1 MNAVT
6 THRPFLG
13 AGAARSVAADLT
25 DSVGAGLKFWPMLA
39 ILSTFWIY
47 VTLSNVLYATS
58 MQASF
63 ASVTPGH
70 FFAPWDARVLQHLF
84 LYPFLVLCVLGSVR
98 IGWTPMWRTVPLQ
111 IIVGL
116 LFSFLA
122 SPAMILAQLLFGHMD
137 DWNHSD

>member
-6 THRPFLG
+6 TNRPFL
-13 AGAARSVAADLT
+13 ASHARSVAQDLS
-25 DSVGAGLKFWPMLA
+25 DSVSSGLKFWPLLA
-39 ILSTFWIY
+39 ILSTFWVY

-63 ASVTPGH
+63 SSMSHEH
-70 FFAPWDARVLQHLF
+70 FFAPWDARVLQHVF

-111 IIVGL
+111 IAMGL
-116 LFSFLA
+116 FFSFLA
-122 SPAMILAQLLFGHMD
+122 SPAMVLAELVIGNM
-137 DWNHSD
+137 